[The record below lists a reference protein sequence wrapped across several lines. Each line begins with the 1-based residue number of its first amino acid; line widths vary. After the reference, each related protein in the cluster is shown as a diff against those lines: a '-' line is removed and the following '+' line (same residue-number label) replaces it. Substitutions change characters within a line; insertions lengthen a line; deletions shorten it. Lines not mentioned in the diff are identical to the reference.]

1 MNKRMVFNII
11 RKLMLVEGILLLLP
25 MLVAVIYREGS
36 WTSFAMVA
44 AGLILLGG
52 IGFHKQPAD
61 QNIYAKDGLMIVG
74 LAWVFWSLCGALPF
88 VISGAIPNYIDAVFE
103 TASGFTTT
111 GSSILT
117 EIQTLPKGILFWRSF
132 THWIGG
138 MGVLVFVMAIL
149 PLAKERNMYIMK
161 AEVPGPTVGKLVP
174 KANETAKILYAL
186 YIGLTL
192 LEAALLMFGGMSFYN
207 AICHSMATAGTGGFS
222 TLNASIGGFHSPYI
236 EWVCTVFMIL
246 FGVNFNLYYLIF
258 LRRFKPVF
266 KNEELRVYL
275 LIFLV
280 LTGIIA
286 VNINGLYDDFG
297 TSVRQSGFTVASI
310 MSTTGFVSTDY
321 LQWPLFSQHLL
332 LILMFCGACA
342 GSTGG
347 GLKIVRLILIG
358 KLVKRDLR
366 KIARPRLV
374 SSIRVDGAVVDE
386 DTLKGIYTYL
396 MVFVVILAFSTAI
409 VALDGYDITTTF
421 SGVVTCINNVGP
433 AMGVLNGPSGNF
445 YAFSPL
451 AKIVLTIDMLV
462 GRLEIFPMLMLF
474 MPSLWRKKTL

>member
-25 MLVAVIYREGS
+25 MLVAVIYREDS
-36 WTSFAMVA
+36 WSSFAIVSA
-44 AGLILLGG
+44 ALIVLGG
-52 IGFHKQPAD
+52 IGYRRQPAD
-61 QNIYAKDGLMIVG
+61 QNIYTKDGLIIVG
-74 LAWVFWSLCGALPF
+74 LAWVMWSLCGAIPF

-117 EIQTLPKGILFWRSF
+117 EIQSLPRGVLFWRSF

-174 KANETAKILYAL
+174 KTNETAMILYAL
-186 YIGLTL
+186 YIGLTV
-192 LEAALLMFGGMSFYN
+192 LEAILLMFGGMSFYN
-207 AICHSMATAGTGGFS
+207 AVCHSMATAGTGGFS
-222 TLNASIGGFHSPYI
+222 TLNASIGGFNSPYI

-246 FGVNFNLYYLIF
+246 FGVNFNLYYLLF
-258 LRRFKPVF
+258 LRRFKPVM
-266 KNEELRVYL
+266 KNDELRVYL
-275 LIFLV
+275 CIILIA
-280 LTGIIA
+280 TGIIA
-286 VNINGLYDDFG
+286 VNINSVVGNFG
-297 TSVRQSGFTVASI
+297 TSVRHAGFTVASI
-310 MSTTGFVSTDY
+310 ISTTGFVSTDY
-321 LQWPLFSQHLL
+321 LNWPLFSQHLL
-332 LILMFCGACA
+332 FILMFFGACA

-347 GLKIVRLILIG
+347 GLKTIRLILIW
-358 KLVKRDLR
+358 KIMKRDLR

-374 SSIRVDGAVVDE
+374 SSIRVDDSVVDE
-386 DTLKGIYTYL
+386 ETIRGIYTYL
-396 MVFVVILAFSTAI
+396 MVFVVILAASTAV
-409 VALDGYDITTTF
+409 VALDGYDFATTF

-433 AMGVLNGPSGNF
+433 GMGVLNGPSGNF
-445 YAFSPL
+445 FEFSWL
-451 AKIVLTIDMLV
+451 SKIVLTIDMLI